1 MTIRTNSMQ
10 LRAGI
15 ETTPNTNPGL
25 TEADAVPCGKFIPEY
40 GFEEIERLIVE
51 EGIDAAKKMIG
62 RETLGFNIVCE
73 AMLSGIVGT
82 EPKWGRLLEGC
93 GFAKSVLAEAAIA
106 APIAGY
112 DNTGLAGLAIA
123 SAGAFTGTE
132 PRIYKIEVTKAGIS
146 ATAEVSVVCVGD
158 TTQNSTANVVT
169 TASPINLGDEGAT
182 FTMTFASGSL
192 VLGDKWY
199 VYAYPP
205 GIRYKPVAYD
215 GDFKSVFF
223 EHYLGGKLFKGG
235 AARGN
240 LSFSAPAGRIAQL
253 SFSFQSIL
261 NDIGDA
267 DVPVSVKDTRR
278 PDIVQRANLHVNNDN
293 TLVVANITLETGN
306 TLNPQLDV
314 NAEQGIRQIKIDG
327 RDHAFGIDPEA
338 KRDSVFPFWTLLR
351 ERKEIPISFK
361 VGNTPGSML
370 FAFIRHGVIDNPG
383 MRDENNLLRYG
394 MTGQCRPSSQG
405 NDNIEFFIC

>member
-1 MTIRTNSMQ
+1 MRQIH
-10 LRAGI
+10 
-15 ETTPNTNPGL
+15 
-25 TEADAVPCGKFIPEY
+25 PEY

-62 RETLGFNIVCE
+62 RETLGFNVVRE

-82 EPKWGRLLEGC
+82 LEPKWGRLLEGC

-106 APIAGY
+106 APVAGY
-112 DNTGLAGLAIA
+112 DNTGLAGLTVA

-205 GIRYKPVAYD
+205 GIRYKPVATTAISSRC
-215 GDFKSVFF
+215 FSNIISAASSSAC
-223 EHYLGGKLFKGG
+223 G

-240 LSFSAPAGRIAQL
+240 RFFLPRPAALPSFRSASSRFL
-253 SFSFQSIL
+253 TT
-261 NDIGDA
+261 
-267 DVPVSVKDTRR
+267 SV
-278 PDIVQRANLHVNNDN
+278 
-293 TLVVANITLETGN
+293 
-306 TLNPQLDV
+306 
-314 NAEQGIRQIKIDG
+314 
-327 RDHAFGIDPEA
+327 
-338 KRDSVFPFWTLLR
+338 
-351 ERKEIPISFK
+351 
-361 VGNTPGSML
+361 
-370 FAFIRHGVIDNPG
+370 
-383 MRDENNLLRYG
+383 MRMCL
-394 MTGQCRPSSQG
+394 
-405 NDNIEFFIC
+405 